1 LPQPLSGLSLQLRAV
16 KTQICHLRLRDGLD
30 DEVNVNRTS
39 SGMRPKAVIDLISR
53 NEPTGH
59 GGSLPE
65 QWPEFSRLLHGQI
78 CHGGDVALGLD
89 DQCPNTE
96 RSDAVLD
103 EPKSGLVDKATR
115 QFTVAS
121 G

>member
-53 NEPTGH
+53 NEP
-59 GGSLPE
+59 
-65 QWPEFSRLLHGQI
+65 PEFSRLLHGQI